1 MTRMKTFGAVTI
13 LSAVIAGPALAWD
26 TGIGVPS
33 RGDYWGPAPGPYYYP
48 YYRSCIQGPGYEP
61 CPGLL
66 YGWSVGRDRSRVG
79 GYAPSFRPAGN

>member
-1 MTRMKTFGAVTI
+1 MTRMKTFGAVII
-13 LSAVIAGPALAWD
+13 LSAAAAGPALAWD
-26 TGIGVPS
+26 SGIGVPS
-33 RGDYWGPAPGPYYYP
+33 RGDWGPPPPPY